1 MLDKEALSGGQQSAD
16 APSSRTFG
24 STPEAGRDP
33 VVTSVATLLPGRID
47 PDLVAAAARAWSA
60 NSKRA
65 FLADLSVWRDWC
77 RRIQVDVADAKPQ
90 HVVTF
95 LQRCSQPWLLDGDGQ
110 ARIHADGSRVKNP
123 DLRAVATL
131 ARYLVNIATAYR
143 WAGLPSP
150 TQSELVKL
158 EMKALRRARGTAQRQ
173 AHPLRFKGEVQ
184 DLAHDPPAGICIA
197 RLLQAPHRDWTGR
210 VDWLGLRDRAMLL
223 VAYDTALRASELVAV
238 EVEHIEGPGRD
249 GSGLLFIPQSKT
261 DQEGEGRHAYLS
273 RKTMEAIAGW
283 RQATKVATGPLFRS
297 IRFHP
302 DGSPRELLRKAVRAD
317 SVPGIYRR
325 IVRQAWEQGALPD
338 ISEAQL
344 EKLLPAIKGHSTRV
358 GVAQDN
364 FAAGEDLPAIM
375 QAYGWK
381 DTRTVLRY
389 GKKLAARSGAAS
401 RLAAKVWGEE

>member
-1 MLDKEALSGGQQSAD
+1 MRNTDALTGGQTAD
-16 APSSRTFG
+16 IAVDG
-24 STPEAGRDP
+24 TPDAAVGASRDP
-33 VVTSVATLLPGRID
+33 VVASVATLLPGRID
-47 PDLVAAAARAWSA
+47 PELVAAASRAWSA

-65 FLADLSVWRDWC
+65 FLADLTVWRDWC
-77 RRIQVDVADAKPQ
+77 RRVGVAVEDASPQVVVA
-90 HVVTF
+90 F
-95 LQRCSQPWLLDGDGQ
+95 LRQCSQPWLLDARGQ
-110 ARIHADGSRVKNP
+110 VRIHPDGSRMKNP

-143 WAGLPSP
+143 WAGLPIP
-150 TQSELVKL
+150 TQAELVRL
-158 EMKALRRARGTAQRQ
+158 EMKALRRARGTAQKQ
-173 AHPLRFKGEVQ
+173 AHPLRFKGDVQ
-184 DLAHDPPAGICIA
+184 DLVHDLPSGICIA
-197 RLLQAPHRDWTGR
+197 RLLSAPHRDWTGR

-223 VAYDTALRASELVAV
+223 VAYDTALRASELVAI
-238 EVEHIEGPGRD
+238 EVEHIDGPAQD
-249 GSGLLFIPQSKT
+249 GSGLLFVPRSKT

-273 RKTMEAIAGW
+273 RKTMEAIAAW
-283 RQATKVATGPLFRS
+283 RTAAKFSTGPLFRS

-302 DGSPRELLRKAVRAD
+302 DGSPREVMRKAVRAD
-317 SVPGIYRR
+317 SVPTIYRR

-338 ISEAQL
+338 VSEAQL
-344 EKLLPAIKGHSTRV
+344 EKLLPAIRGHSTRV

-401 RLAAKVWGEE
+401 RLAAKVWGDD

>member
-1 MLDKEALSGGQQSAD
+1 MPDKEALSGKRRLVA
-16 APSSRTFG
+16 APSDHAIGAASG
-24 STPEAGRDP
+24 AVHDP
-33 VVTSVATLLPGRID
+33 VIVSVATLLPGRVD
-47 PDLVAAAARAWSA
+47 PELVGAAARAWSA
-60 NSKRA
+60 NSRRA

-77 RRIQVDVADAKPQ
+77 QRARVNVAEATPQ
-90 HVVTF
+90 HVVAF
-95 LQRCSQPWLLDGDGQ
+95 LQRCSQPWLVDPDGRV
-110 ARIHADGSRVKNP
+110 RIHADGSRVKNP

-173 AHPLRFKGEVQ
+173 AHPLRFKGEVA
-184 DLAHDPPAGICIA
+184 DLAHDPPAGICIL

-238 EVEHIEGPGRD
+238 EVEHIEGPARD
-249 GSGLLFIPQSKT
+249 GSGLLFIPKSKT
-261 DQEGEGRHAYLS
+261 DQEAEGRHAYLS
-273 RKTMEAIAGW
+273 RKTMEAIAAW
-283 RQATKVATGPLFRS
+283 QQATKVMTGPLFRS

-302 DGSPRELLRKAVRAD
+302 DGSPRQLLRKAVRAD
-317 SVPGIYRR
+317 SVAGIYRR

-344 EKLLPAIKGHSTRV
+344 EKLLPQIKGHSTRV

-389 GKKLAARSGAAS
+389 GRKLAARSGAAR

>member
-1 MLDKEALSGGQQSAD
+1 MLKVDSHTNQELVLPTQRRGTAD
-16 APSSRTFG
+16 SSRY
-24 STPEAGRDP
+24 AGGDP
-33 VVTSVATLLPGRID
+33 VVASVATLLPGRID
-47 PDLVAAAARAWSA
+47 AELVAAAARAWSA

-65 FLADLSVWRDWC
+65 FLADLTVWRDWC
-77 RRIQVDVADAKPQ
+77 WRCGIEVAQATPQ
-90 HVVTF
+90 HVVQF
-95 LQRCSQPWLLDGDGQ
+95 LQQCSQPWVHDASG
-110 ARIHADGSRVKNP
+110 RVKIHPDGSRVKNP

-143 WAGLPSP
+143 WADLPSP

-158 EMKALRRARGTAQRQ
+158 EMKALRRARGMAQKQ

-184 DLAHDPPAGICIA
+184 DLVHDMPSGVCIL
-197 RLLQAPHRDWTGR
+197 RLLSAPHRDWTGR

-223 VAYDTALRASELVAV
+223 VAYDTALRASELVAI
-238 EVEHIEGPGRD
+238 EVEHIEGPAPD
-249 GSGLLFIPQSKT
+249 GSGLLFIPRSKT

-273 RKTMEAIAGW
+273 RKTMEAIAAW
-283 RQATKVATGPLFRS
+283 RSSAKVTTGPVFRS
-297 IRFHP
+297 IRFYP

-364 FAAGEDLPAIM
+364 FASGEDLPAIM